1 MKMFKGILK
10 IFLVIFLFQDLSLAD
25 VKHQFDVLHYEIYID
40 LYNGLV
46 QRNGYYRGYV
56 LLKLVANEN
65 LSEINIHAVSGVIQV
80 DSILFQMQKLN
91 FQQNQSNLKI
101 FLPRTFSA
109 SETLNIKIHFRRES
123 NLDRGFYFYRKDEIA
138 PNLPPSDI
146 AYTMTEPSDSR
157 YWFPCYDEPW
167 DKATVDVIVK
177 VRKNFLVASNGLL
190 IRDEISGDERTF
202 HWHSKFPMSTYL
214 ITFATSE
221 YITFSHWYR
230 RISDPFDSV
239 EIKYYVWREDSAKAE
254 NAFKNV
260 VDMMKFF
267 SEKFG
272 EYPFEKYGMVAVY
285 PFSYGGME
293 HQTMTTIHRRWLDG
307 NYEGGIA
314 HELAHQWWGDLVTCE
329 NWSEIWLN
337 EGFASYGDA
346 LYTEYKYGR
355 ESFKVKLQSWAN
367 YYFVEDS
374 AIRYPIYN
382 PPPNKLFGTAVY
394 FKGAWVLHM
403 LRNLIGDSAFFNVLK
418 EWGRRYAY
426 STGTT
431 QKFIQ
436 IVNDITGENLTWFFE
451 QWVYDA
457 GYPMFNLNAT
467 LSMDN
472 GLNLILQLSQ
482 VQKNTRIFK
491 VPVEVKIQIGTLDT
505 VLTFWN
511 YTRDTTYSVSFGN
524 IATVDV
530 AKIKFDPEDKILKKF
545 TLTFSSEDEV
555 YSSLP
560 NSFNLYQNYPNPF
573 NSSTEI
579 TFDITGGG
587 VYDCDLIVYDA
598 LGREMKKIFNRNVSA
613 GRYRIT
619 FYADGL
625 ASGIYFYELRISGN
639 GRKIYRNVKKMIL
652 IK

>member
-1 MKMFKGILK
+1 MQTIEKFLK
-10 IFLVIFLFQDLSLAD
+10 IFCAIFLFQSLSLAD
-25 VKHQFDVLHYEIYID
+25 VKHEFDVLHYEIYID

-46 QRNGYYRGYV
+46 QRNGFYRGYV
-56 LLKLVANEN
+56 LIKLATNQSLN
-65 LSEINIHAVSGVIQV
+65 EINIHAVSGIIQV
-80 DSILFQMQKLN
+80 DSILVQNQKLI
-91 FQQNQSNLKI
+91 FQQNQDNLKV
-101 FLPRTFSA
+101 FLPRIFSA
-109 SETLNIKIHFRRES
+109 SETLNVLIYFKRES
-123 NLDRGFYFYRKDEIA
+123 NLDRGFYFYRKDEVV
-138 PNLPPSDI
+138 PNLPSDI

-190 IRDEISGDERTF
+190 IRDEVLGDERTF
-202 HWHSKFPMSTYL
+202 HWRSLFPMSTYL

-230 RISDPFDSV
+230 RISNPDDSIEV
-239 EIKYYVWREDSAKAE
+239 KYYVWREDSAKAG

-285 PFSYGGME
+285 PFGYGGME

-346 LYTEYKYGR
+346 LYTEYKYGV
-355 ESFKVKLQSWAN
+355 ENFKAKLQSWAI
-367 YYFVEDS
+367 YYFFEDS
-374 AIRYPIYN
+374 IIRYSIYN
-382 PPPNKLFGTAVY
+382 PPPQKLFGTAVY

-403 LRNLIGDSAFFNVLK
+403 LRNLIGDSLFFSVLK
-418 EWGRRYAY
+418 EWGKRYAY

-436 IVNDITGENLTWFFE
+436 VVNDITGEDFNWFFE
-451 QWVYDA
+451 QWVYNS
-457 GYPMFNLNAT
+457 GYPVFDYNVWVSNDDS
-467 LSMDN
+467 LS
-472 GLNLILQLSQ
+472 LIFQ
-482 VQKNTRIFK
+482 VRQIQKNSRVFK
-491 VPVEVKIQIGTLDT
+491 VPIEIKIQAGDLDT
-505 VLTFWN
+505 LLTFWN
-511 YTRDTTYSVSFGN
+511 YTIDTVYSVKF
-524 IATVDV
+524 
-530 AKIKFDPEDKILKKF
+530 KILNAIGGVKVQFDPENKILKKVESAVSNAGEIY
-545 TLTFSSEDEV
+545 LSMP
-555 YSSLP
+555 YS
-560 NSFNLYQNYPNPF
+560 FKLYQNYPNPF
-573 NSSTEI
+573 NTSTEI
-579 TFDITGGG
+579 TFEIWGSGVWDCEVN
-587 VYDCDLIVYDA
+587 VYDV
-598 LGREMKKIFNRNVSA
+598 LGRKIREIFSGKVEA
-613 GRYRIT
+613 GRYRVN
-619 FYADGL
+619 FVADGL
-625 ASGIYFYELRISGN
+625 PSGVYFYELVISGDAKKFYRDI
-639 GRKIYRNVKKMIL
+639 RKMVL